1 MSDLFGV
8 GGLGHR
14 PLAAIPQ
21 AQTRAQTR
29 IFKQASRDSAARWA
43 DRRRPVNLHENA
55 ESRMNILLK
64 LSCVYLCVSMSAYL
78 RDMTLHIHMW
88 VHVMYNE
95 RGMPGLLRVHGCMHV
110 YVDTWV
116 RASKNAR
123 HECSHKCMHACRQ
136 AFIYSYIAGCMPA
149 FMQADETNAGTW
161 FCIYM
166 HGYRCAYMQL
176 YKQKL
181 YWHLRLSM

>member
-29 IFKQASRDSAARWA
+29 IFKQASRDSAARWT

-123 HECSHKCMHACRQ
+123 HECSHKCMHAGRHSYTHTLPGACLHSCRQ
-136 AFIYSYIAGCMPA
+136 TKQMQELGSVYTCMVT
-149 FMQADETNAGTW
+149 DVHTCNCTNKSSTGT
-161 FCIYM
+161 FV
-166 HGYRCAYMQL
+166 
-176 YKQKL
+176 
-181 YWHLRLSM
+181 